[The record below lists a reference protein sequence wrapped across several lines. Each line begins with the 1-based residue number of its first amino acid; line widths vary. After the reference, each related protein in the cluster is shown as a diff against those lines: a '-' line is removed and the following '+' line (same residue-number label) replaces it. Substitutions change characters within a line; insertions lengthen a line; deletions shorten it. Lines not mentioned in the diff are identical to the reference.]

1 MIFRIV
7 CIKLNVGGSYSLRK
21 QVLCILA
28 ECMLIHICLKKVIGK
43 LIWIFLCSI
52 QIIRRRRVYILIWLI
67 RDWTGPIFGMSKVKH
82 TANHLILIP
91 WTSFWDSLFLT
102 QTKFFDVGVWLIIL
116 DSSLAESAFDWGV
129 FENSLNLV
137 FTLRTCTACTISH
150 SVIVSKAKEYFY
162 N

>member
-7 CIKLNVGGSYSLRK
+7 CIKFNVGGSYSLRK
-21 QVLCILA
+21 QVLCKLA

-43 LIWIFLCSI
+43 FIWIFLCSI
-52 QIIRRRRVYILIWLI
+52 QIIWRRVCILVWLVCN
-67 RDWTGPIFGMSKVKH
+67 WAGPIFGMGKIKH
-82 TANHLILIP
+82 ATNHLILIP

-102 QTKFFDVGVWLIIL
+102 QTKFFDVRVGLIIL
-116 DSSLAESAFDWGV
+116 DSSLAEPAFDWGV

-150 SVIVSKAKEYFY
+150 SVIVSKAKRVFL
-162 N
+162 